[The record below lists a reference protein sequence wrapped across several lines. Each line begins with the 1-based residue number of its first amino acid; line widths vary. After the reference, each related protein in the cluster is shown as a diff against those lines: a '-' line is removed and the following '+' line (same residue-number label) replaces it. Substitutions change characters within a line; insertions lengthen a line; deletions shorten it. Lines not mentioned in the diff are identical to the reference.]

1 MDENVELLFW
11 VPSAINY
18 KAYKIEKVKVEI
30 LGFSKY
36 YLYFFKVYGN
46 LVVYFN

>member
-1 MDENVELLFW
+1 MDQNVKLFFG

-18 KAYKIEKVKVEI
+18 KAYKIGKVKVEI
-30 LGFSKY
+30 LVFSKY

-46 LVVYFN
+46 LGSIF